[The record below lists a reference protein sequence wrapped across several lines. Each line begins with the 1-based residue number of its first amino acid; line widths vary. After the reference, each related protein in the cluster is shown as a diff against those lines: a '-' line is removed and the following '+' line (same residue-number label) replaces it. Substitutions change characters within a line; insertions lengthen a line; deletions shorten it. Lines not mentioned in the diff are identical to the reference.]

1 MSENNEDFNN
11 ENRPDIKT
19 RYEILIA
26 CLVVLVL
33 CIFAFA
39 AFRIT
44 GYIHAAQSTLG
55 SETSQD
61 STEGT
66 VLIEVEIKETEASSS
81 SDESAAQVSE
91 SNPSDETV
99 NVHDNIW
106 VFLTV
111 DQNEEYY
118 KSKEGALKL
127 YAEPVETDERRPA
140 LMEGMAFQV
149 LGFSRDGWAAIGY
162 GGQRYFVKSSDIVKA
177 DAPENASDRH
187 MDTLDT
193 QQIRFFV
200 PTKGDVE
207 YVITNDTVAFSLPDV
222 QSSGNR
228 VSLKTGE
235 RVIVVAKGVN
245 WYKIIYMNA
254 DYYVL
259 SYLEPRAEFEKKN
272 PDFKLSDNTGY
283 SPAGTPEA
291 VKKAIA
297 GGAALTATSLGVPAE
312 PETTDEAPA
321 EPGKPADTSKNT
333 NPKTTKS
340 STTAKKTTTKTTTAK
355 KTTSTKK
362 TTTKKTSTSTAGS
375 AATAQKALL
384 DYVNAARKKAG
395 VPALKWSGGLEK
407 AAKTRAVEISK
418 VSSAKNAKHIR
429 PNGKEWY
436 TVNPKIMYAE
446 NLAWGQKSAQAVH
459 NAWMASSG
467 HKANILNKEY
477 KTFGAALYKASNG
490 TYYWIEEFGY

>member
-26 CLVVLVL
+26 CIVVLVL

-91 SNPSDETV
+91 SNPSEETV

-111 DQNEEYY
+111 DKSEEYY

-140 LMEGMAFQV
+140 LMEGMEFQV

-207 YVITNDTVAFSLPDV
+207 YVITNDTMAFSLPDV

-259 SYLEPRAEFEKKN
+259 GYLEPRAEFEKKN
-272 PDFKLSDNTGY
+272 PDFKFSDNTGY

-297 GGAALTATSLGVPAE
+297 GGAALTATSLGVPAV

-355 KTTSTKK
+355 KTTTKK
-362 TTTKKTSTSTAGS
+362 TTAKKTTTIGS
-375 AATAQKALL
+375 KSVAVKELL
-384 DYVNAARKKAG
+384 NKVNAERKSAKI
-395 VPALKWSGGLEK
+395 PALTWSSSLEK
-407 AAKTRAVEISK
+407 CAKIRAEEL
-418 VSSAKNAKHIR
+418 AKKYSHTR
-429 PNGKEWY
+429 PNGKLWY
-436 TVNPKIMYAE
+436 TAYGDSYAE
-446 NLAWGQKSAQAVH
+446 NIGWGQTSAQKAH
-459 NAWMASSG
+459 DAWTNSKD
-467 HKANILNKEY
+467 HKANYMNKGY
-477 KTFGAALYKASNG
+477 KTFAAAYYKASNG
-490 TYYWIEEFGY
+490 KYYWVEEFGY

>member
-111 DQNEEYY
+111 DKNEEYY

-259 SYLEPRAEFEKKN
+259 GYLEPRAEFEKKN

-297 GGAALTATSLGVPAE
+297 GGAALTATSLGVSAE

-333 NPKTTKS
+333 DPKTTKS

-355 KTTSTKK
+355 KTTTKKTTAKK
-362 TTTKKTSTSTAGS
+362 TTTKGS
-375 AATAQKALL
+375 KSVVVKELL
-384 DYVNAARKKAG
+384 NKVNAERKSAKIS
-395 VPALKWSGGLEK
+395 ALTWSSSLEK
-407 AAKTRAVEISK
+407 CAKIRAEEL
-418 VSSAKNAKHIR
+418 AKKYSHTR
-429 PNGKEWY
+429 PNGKLWY
-436 TVNPKIMYAE
+436 TAYGDSYAE
-446 NLAWGQKSAQAVH
+446 NIAWGQTSVQKVH
-459 NAWMASSG
+459 DAWTNSKD
-467 HKANILNKEY
+467 HKDNYMNKGY
-477 KTFGAALYKASNG
+477 KTFAAAYYKASNG
-490 TYYWIEEFGY
+490 RYYWVEEFGY